1 MTALD
6 ISPSWEHS
14 AKVIRTSG
22 WRTILV
28 LGAADRGKSTYCA
41 FLARRLGNARRRVA
55 LVDADVGQK
64 DIGPPATITLGYFT
78 ASRGQAPVRPSAY
91 YFVGSTTPSGHLVPM
106 VVGAKRML
114 DAAQADFVLVN
125 TTGFIHGVGRV
136 LKTHKIEALRPDV
149 IVAIQ
154 AGDELES
161 ILRAHRNQHIIRIAP
176 SPLAAPKSA
185 DDRRRNRKEAFRRY
199 FRQAKPASLPLA
211 KVIFQRS
218 LLLTGEAIPDASC
231 LYAERTPE
239 GVIAVSGDRP
249 RTSVLKVLPPG
260 FERHLLCGVADRNDE
275 GLGLATIQGIDFKRG
290 TISLVTPVARSR
302 IAILQLGDMYVTSDG
317 EELAGESPL
326 RV

>member
-1 MTALD
+1 MTTLD
-6 ISPSWEHS
+6 IPQSWEHS
-14 AKVIRTSG
+14 AEVIRTSR

-28 LGAADRGKSTYCA
+28 LGGADRGKSTYCV
-41 FLARRLGNARRRVA
+41 FLARRLGTARHRVA

-64 DIGPPATITLGYFT
+64 DIGPPTTITLGYFT
-78 ASRGQAPVRPSAY
+78 ASRAQAPVRPSAY

-114 DAAQADFVLVN
+114 DAAQADSVLVN

-161 ILRAHRNQHIIRIAP
+161 ILRAHRNQHIIRIAL
-176 SPLAAPKSA
+176 SSLAVRKSA
-185 DDRRRNRKEAFRRY
+185 DERRRNREEAFGRY
-199 FRQAKPASLPLA
+199 FRQATQVSLPLA

-218 LLLTGEAIPDASC
+218 LLLTSEAIPDASSI
-231 LYAERTPE
+231 YTERTPE
-239 GVIAVSGDRP
+239 GVIAVSDDRP

-260 FERHLLCGVADRNDE
+260 FERHLLCGVADQHDE
-275 GLGLATIQGIDFKRG
+275 GLGLATIQRIDFKRG
-290 TISLVTPVARSR
+290 TICLITPVPRSR
-302 IAILQLGDMYVTSDG
+302 IAILQLGDMYVTSEG